1 MKDTVVIND
10 KNVEVE
16 VTAYTMLIYE
26 DTFKGHG
33 FLRDA
38 DRIIVKN
45 LNDVKFGSAV
55 KLLWAAAKTADD
67 TIPNFKTW
75 AKEISIKD
83 AISATDTIINLIVDS
98 LKSDSPKVTATATAT

>member
-38 DRIIVKN
+38 DRILVKN
-45 LNDVKFGSAV
+45 LNDVKFGSYGQRQRRQTIQFPTLRLGRKKSALRTLFRRQTQSSIS
-55 KLLWAAAKTADD
+55 LLTA
-67 TIPNFKTW
+67 
-75 AKEISIKD
+75 
-83 AISATDTIINLIVDS
+83 
-98 LKSDSPKVTATATAT
+98 LKATAQK

>member
-26 DTFKGHG
+26 DTFKGHS

-38 DRIIVKN
+38 DRVLVPN
-45 LNDVKFGSAV
+45 LNDVKFDTAV

-67 TIPNFKTW
+67 TIPNFKAW
-75 AKEISIKD
+75 SKGISIKD
-83 AISATDTIINLIVDS
+83 AISAIGKIVDLIVDS
-98 LKSDSPKVTATATAT
+98 LKSDNPKVTATAT

>member
-1 MKDTVVIND
+1 MKDTVVINGKD
-10 KNVEVE
+10 VEVE

-26 DTFKGHG
+26 DTFKAHS

-38 DRIIVKN
+38 DRILVKH
-45 LNDVKFGSAV
+45 LSDVKFGSAV

-83 AISATDTIINLIVDS
+83 AISATDKIINLVVDS
-98 LKSDSPKVTATATAT
+98 LKSDSPKVTATAT

>member
-1 MKDTVVIND
+1 MKDTVVINNT
-10 KNVEVE
+10 NVEVE

-26 DTFKGHG
+26 DIFKGHS

-38 DRIIVKN
+38 DRVLVKN

-67 TIPNFKTW
+67 TIPNLKAW
-75 AKEISIKD
+75 SKDVSIKD
-83 AISATDTIINLIVDS
+83 VISATDTIIKLIVDS
-98 LKSDSPKVTATATAT
+98 LKSDSPKVTATAT

>member
-26 DTFKGHG
+26 DTFKDHS

-38 DRIIVKN
+38 DRVLVKN

-67 TIPNFKTW
+67 TIPNFKVW
-75 AKEISIKD
+75 SKNLSIKD
-83 AISATDTIINLIVDS
+83 AISATDTIIKLIVDS
-98 LKSDSPKVTATATAT
+98 LKSDSPKVTATAT

>member
-26 DTFKGHG
+26 DTFKGRS

-38 DRIIVKN
+38 DRILVKN

-67 TIPNFKTW
+67 TIPNFKAW
-75 AKEISIKD
+75 SKNLSIKD
-83 AISATDTIINLIVDS
+83 AISATDTIIELIVNS
-98 LKSDSPKVTATATAT
+98 LRSDSPKATATAT

>member
-16 VTAYTMLIYE
+16 VNAYTMLIYE

-33 FLRDA
+33 FLRDT
-38 DRIIVKN
+38 DRVLVPN
-45 LNDVKFGSAV
+45 LNDVKFGTAV

-67 TIPNFKTW
+67 TIPNFKAW
-75 AKEISIKD
+75 SKDVSIKD
-83 AISATDTIINLIVDS
+83 AISATGKIIDLVVDS
-98 LKSDSPKVTATATAT
+98 LKSDSPKVTATAT

>member
-16 VTAYTMLIYE
+16 VTAYTMIIYE
-26 DTFKGHG
+26 DTFKCHS

-38 DRIIVKN
+38 DRVLVPN
-45 LNDVKFGSAV
+45 LNDVKFGTAV

-67 TIPNFKTW
+67 TISNFKAW
-75 AKEISIKD
+75 SKEISIKD
-83 AISATDTIINLIVDS
+83 AISAIGKIVDLIVDS
-98 LKSDSPKVTATATAT
+98 LKSDNPKAIATAT

>member
-26 DTFKGHG
+26 DTFKGHS

-38 DRIIVKN
+38 DRVLVKN
-45 LNDVKFGSAV
+45 LNDV
-55 KLLWAAAKTADD
+55 
-67 TIPNFKTW
+67 
-75 AKEISIKD
+75 
-83 AISATDTIINLIVDS
+83 
-98 LKSDSPKVTATATAT
+98 

>member
-1 MKDTVVIND
+1 MKDTVVING

-26 DTFKGHG
+26 DTFKGYS

-38 DRIIVKN
+38 DKVLVKN

-67 TIPNFKTW
+67 TIPHFKTW
-75 AKEISIKD
+75 SKDVSIKD
-83 AISATDTIINLIVDS
+83 AISATDTIIKLIVDS
-98 LKSDSPKVTATATAT
+98 LKSDSPKVTATAT

>member
-26 DTFKGHG
+26 DTFKGHS
-33 FLRDA
+33 FLRDT
-38 DRIIVKN
+38 DRVLVPN
-45 LNDVKFGSAV
+45 LNDVKFGTAV

-67 TIPNFKTW
+67 TIPNFKAWT
-75 AKEISIKD
+75 KGISIKD
-83 AISATDTIINLIVDS
+83 AISAIGKIVNLVIDS
-98 LKSDSPKVTATATAT
+98 LNSDSPKATATAT

>member
-16 VTAYTMLIYE
+16 VTAYTMIIYE
-26 DTFKGHG
+26 DTFKGHS

-38 DRIIVKN
+38 DRVLVPN
-45 LNDVKFGSAV
+45 LNDVKFGTAV

-67 TIPNFKTW
+67 TISNFKAW
-75 AKEISIKD
+75 SKEISIKD
-83 AISATDTIINLIVDS
+83 AISAIGKIVDLIVDS
-98 LKSDSPKVTATATAT
+98 LKSDNPKAIATAT

>member
-26 DTFKGHG
+26 DTFKGHS

-38 DRIIVKN
+38 DRVLVPN
-45 LNDVKFGSAV
+45 LNDVKFGTAV

-67 TIPNFKTW
+67 TISNFKAW
-75 AKEISIKD
+75 SKEISIKD
-83 AISATDTIINLIVDS
+83 AISAIGKIVDLIVDS
-98 LKSDSPKVTATATAT
+98 LKSDNPKAIATAT

>member
-26 DTFKGHG
+26 DTFKGYT

-38 DRIIVKN
+38 DRILVKN

>member
-26 DTFKGHG
+26 DTFKDHS

-38 DRIIVKN
+38 DRILVKN

-55 KLLWAAAKTADD
+55 KLLWAAVKTADD
-67 TIPNFKTW
+67 TIPNFKAW
-75 AKEISIKD
+75 SKNLSIKD
-83 AISATDTIINLIVDS
+83 AISATDTIIKLIVDS
-98 LKSDSPKVTATATAT
+98 LKSDTPKVTATAT

>member
-1 MKDTVVIND
+1 MKDTVVINGQ
-10 KNVEVE
+10 NVDVE

-26 DTFKGHG
+26 DTFKGHS

-38 DRIIVKN
+38 DRVLAKN

-75 AKEISIKD
+75 AKDISIKD

-98 LKSDSPKVTATATAT
+98 LSSDSPKVTATATAT

>member
-1 MKDTVVIND
+1 MKDTVVINE

-26 DTFKGHG
+26 DTFKGHS

-38 DRIIVKN
+38 DRVLVKN

-67 TIPNFKTW
+67 TIPNFKVW
-75 AKEISIKD
+75 SKNLSIVY
-83 AISATDTIINLIVDS
+83 AVTSTSTFLSLITTVS
-98 LKSDSPKVTATATAT
+98 FIT

>member
-26 DTFKGHG
+26 DTFKGHS

-38 DRIIVKN
+38 DRVFVKN
-45 LNDVKFGSAV
+45 LNNVKFGSAA

-67 TIPNFKTW
+67 TTPNFKVW
-75 AKEISIKD
+75 LKDVSIKD
-83 AISATDTIINLIVDS
+83 AISATDTIIKLIVDS
-98 LKSDSPKVTATATAT
+98 LKSDSPKVTAPAP